1 MGSRTVD
8 QGLAVQFMS
17 PFIWLSAGVSTLCFP
32 YKDHGTQDNE
42 GPAKIYWSGGG
53 DQQLSSP
60 VRAAGRNG
68 QADDTYPLSELGVIL
83 LQEA

>member
-1 MGSRTVD
+1 M
-8 QGLAVQFMS
+8 
-17 PFIWLSAGVSTLCFP
+17 
-32 YKDHGTQDNE
+32 KDPPRSIGQ
-42 GPAKIYWSGGG
+42 GGG

>member
-1 MGSRTVD
+1 M
-8 QGLAVQFMS
+8 AN
-17 PFIWLSAGVSTLCFP
+17 WLSIISLLAHLMFGHLEATSVRMAL
-32 YKDHGTQDNE
+32 Y
-42 GPAKIYWSGGG
+42 
-53 DQQLSSP
+53 QQLSSP